1 MPTLQNFK
9 SLCPRQ
15 KAGAIG
21 QAGTIG
27 LLMGSFNPA
36 HHGHLHIS
44 NVARKQLHLNH
55 IWWLITPHNPLKDKH
70 DLQPL
75 ASRISAAQKIAHNH
89 DIQIAAP
96 EQIFAN
102 HYSVQTILYLQRAFP
117 NNRFI
122 LLMGSDNLYQLPQ
135 WYQAKKLL
143 KLIQIAVIRRPLQH
157 YPALLRFRKQLKHS
171 ARNSHHGLIAINSNI
186 NHISATSIRQHT

>member
-1 MPTLQNFK
+1 MPTLQDFK
-9 SLCPRQ
+9 SLCPP
-15 KAGAIG
+15 K

-44 NVARKQLHLNH
+44 NVARKHLHLNH
-55 IWWLITPHNPLKDKH
+55 IWWLVTPHNPMKNKQ

-75 ASRISAAQKIAHNH
+75 ADRISMAQKITDKL
-89 DIQIAAP
+89 DIQISAP
-96 EQIFAN
+96 EQIFDH
-102 HYSVQTILYLQRAFP
+102 HYSVQTILYLKRAFP

-143 KLIQIAVIRRPLQH
+143 NMIEIAVIRRPLQH

-171 ARNSHHGLIAINSNI
+171 ARFSCQGNRQHGITAINSNI
-186 NHISATSIRQHT
+186 NQISATSIRQQL